1 MRLLPALLFTFAI
14 LAQETPHIKAD
25 AGLVNIAF
33 TARDARGRLV
43 TDLTRDEIEV
53 LEDGVLQPI
62 RSFASPSDLPLRLA
76 LILDG
81 AYNQELF
88 NIQHRADLTSFAEH
102 TLSQKDQAILVLF
115 ANRIVFATPFVTSP
129 RALVSGFEAADN
141 DNRSIW
147 ARDRTEFGLRV
158 EGRALFDAV
167 YDTAQKKMMEPGF
180 RKALVVFSNGDD
192 TASAHDLI
200 EAIEAA
206 QAANSIIYGFHYTT
220 RGPFAP
226 NTRDR
231 YGRMEMFRLAEETGG
246 LVYDSARTPL
256 ATALA
261 AISVELRSVYDL
273 GYATVNAG
281 RDGTYR
287 RIELRCKRPD
297 IVIRSRHGYHA
308 R

>member
-1 MRLLPALLFTFAI
+1 MRLIPALLFTSAI
-14 LAQETPHIKAD
+14 LAQDSTHLKAD

-33 TARDARGRLV
+33 TARDSRGRLV
-43 TDLTRDEIEV
+43 TDLTRNEIEV
-53 LEDGVLQPI
+53 LEDGVVQPI
-62 RSFASPSDLPLRLA
+62 RSFGRPSDLPLRLA

-88 NIQHRADLTSFAEH
+88 NIEHRADLVSFAEH
-102 TLSQKDQAILVLF
+102 TLGQGDQALLVLF

-129 RALVSGFEAADN
+129 RALIGGFDAVDS
-141 DNRSIW
+141 DNRSVW

-167 YDTAQKKMMEPGF
+167 YDTSRKKMMEPGF

-200 EAIEAA
+200 EAVEAA
-206 QAANSIIYGFHYTT
+206 QAADSVIYGFHYTT
-220 RGPFAP
+220 KGPYPP

-231 YGRMEMFRLAEETGG
+231 YGRMEMFRLADETGG
-246 LVYDSARTPL
+246 LVFDSARVPV

-261 AISVELRSVYDL
+261 AISAELRSLYDL
-273 GYATVNAG
+273 GYAAANPG
-281 RDGTYR
+281 LDGTYR

>member
-1 MRLLPALLFTFAI
+1 MRLIPALLFTAAI
-14 LAQETPHIKAD
+14 VAQDTPTIKVDAD
-25 AGLVNIAF
+25 LVNIAF

-53 LEDGVLQPI
+53 LEDGVIQPI
-62 RSFASPSDLPLRLA
+62 RSFGRPSDLPLRLA

-88 NIQHRADLTSFAEH
+88 NIEHRADLVSFAEH

-115 ANRIVFATPFVTSP
+115 ANRIVFATPFVTSA
-129 RALVSGFEAADN
+129 RALVSGFDAADS
-141 DNRSIW
+141 DNRSVW
-147 ARDRTEFGLRV
+147 ARDHTEFGLRV

-167 YDTAQKKMMEPGF
+167 YDTSRKKMMEPGF

-200 EAIEAA
+200 EAVEAA
-206 QAANSIIYGFHYTT
+206 QAADSVIYGFHYTT
-220 RGPFAP
+220 RGLFAP

-231 YGRMEMFRLAEETGG
+231 YGRMEMFRLADETGG
-246 LVYDSARTPL
+246 FVYDSARTPI
-256 ATALA
+256 ATGLA
-261 AISVELRSVYDL
+261 AISGELRSLYDL
-273 GYATVNAG
+273 GYATANPG